1 MGNRVTSWVVQVLV
15 GRVPTLWG
23 IMATE
28 ICEKLNMATHLAA
41 ALARFKSLSIKSYL
55 RKGLFGGDLRD
66 VVSTLERVC
75 EQSDRDTR
83 LLAKQISDLT
93 EQIRQMTIE
102 NDRIRRE
109 LAHLA
114 VNEANLTASINGN
127 GFRPHP

>member
-1 MGNRVTSWVVQVLV
+1 MGKM
-15 GRVPTLWG
+15 
-23 IMATE
+23 ITE
-28 ICEKLNMATHLAA
+28 IIREKLNVAEQFAA
-41 ALARFKSLSIKSYL
+41 AFERFNSNIRSYL
-55 RKGLFGGDLRD
+55 RKGLFGGDLGD

-83 LLAKQISDLT
+83 LLAKQIGDLT